1 MLVVRYFLLLHS
13 FWPKMCKHNFEQAQ
27 WAVIMQMGR
36 WALRM
41 VENYICKTKA
51 FVDLQLHV
59 GLSCFVIF
67 SAEQNKDKQKIV

>member
-1 MLVVRYFLLLHS
+1 
-13 FWPKMCKHNFEQAQ
+13 
-27 WAVIMQMGR
+27 MQMGR

-67 SAEQNKDKQKIV
+67 SAEKNKDKQKIV